1 MSLAVGQI
9 ASIFSLFPNLLQSE
23 ERAFARASDLGAEH
37 TWFQISE
44 GAPFCDGD
52 FKICLFL

>member
-37 TWFQISE
+37 T
-44 GAPFCDGD
+44 
-52 FKICLFL
+52 